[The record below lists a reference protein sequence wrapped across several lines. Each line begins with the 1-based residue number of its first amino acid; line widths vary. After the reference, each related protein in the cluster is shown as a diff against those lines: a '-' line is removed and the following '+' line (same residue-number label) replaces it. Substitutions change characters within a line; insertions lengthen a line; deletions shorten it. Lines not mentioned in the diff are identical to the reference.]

1 MSLGTIEVRR
11 PRVRDLG
18 ERFVSKVLPL
28 FKRQTKAGA
37 RIDSGALSARVG
49 QWGF

>member
-18 ERFVSKVLPL
+18 ERFVSKILPM
-28 FKRQTKAGA
+28 FKRQTQEV
-37 RIDSGALSARVG
+37 RELIPELYLHG
-49 QWGF
+49 QWRF